1 MPARRKSLAER
12 WLERAPHPI
21 VTLAIV
27 GLLEGAAVVGLIYAA
42 GWREILHAISKD
54 NVEWFGVCAAGQLVA
69 YFGYA
74 ISYRAAAGVDG
85 GIRLPFTGALAVVS
99 AGFGPM
105 FAASASGGFSVDYA
119 TLRQAGLS
127 ARKAFR
133 RVLGLSVLEYAVL
146 APAVA
151 VCAVLVY
158 LHVGGHAPASVTLPW
173 LAVVPGA
180 LAAAWL
186 TSPRRA
192 RRFRSAA
199 ADASRLRRGFGHAVA
214 ALELLRTLIAGWR
227 TCWWAFAGAAL
238 YWAGD
243 ILTFWAAL
251 RCFGVQLATP
261 ALVVAYGTGWALTR
275 RSLPFGGPGLVEVVL
290 AFALTWFGV
299 PFAPAA
305 AGVVAYRLFNFW
317 LSLIPAAAI
326 LPFSDRIERRIV
338 RA

>member
-1 MPARRKSLAER
+1 MSPRRKTLAER

-21 VTLAIV
+21 VTLVIV
-27 GLLEGAAVVGLIYAA
+27 GVLEGAAVVGLIYAA
-42 GWREILHAISKD
+42 GWHQILHALSKD
-54 NVEWFGVCAAGQLVA
+54 NVEWFLVCAAGQLVA

-85 GIRLPFTGALAVVS
+85 GVRLPLTGALAVVS

-105 FAASASGGFSVDYA
+105 FAASASGGFSVDYV
-119 TLRQAGLS
+119 TLRQAGMS
-127 ARKAFR
+127 PRKAFR
-133 RVLGLSVLEYAVL
+133 RVLGLSALEYAVL

-151 VCAVLVY
+151 ACAVLVY
-158 LHVGGHAPASVTLPW
+158 LGVGGHAPGSVTLPW

-186 TSPRRA
+186 TSPKQV
-192 RRFRSAA
+192 RRFRAGTN
-199 ADASRLRRGFGHAVA
+199 ASRPRRGLAHVVA
-214 ALELLRTLIAGWR
+214 ALELLRTLAAGWR

-251 RCFGVQLATP
+251 RCFGVELPVP

-326 LPFSDRIERRIV
+326 LPLSDRIERHIV